1 MPPKRKRKGVS
12 QESSS
17 KKLKQTEENVSSMQ
31 KYFKSALHCVDMPSS
46 KEQPFSHKKCE
57 SFFNKYSDSAQMIG
71 PSGVEKL
78 CQDMEV
84 PPEDIVMLVLSWKL
98 GAENMGFYKLAEWK
112 TGMASLECD
121 NVNKLKNRIPA
132 MRGMLKD
139 PVTFKKIYRYA
150 FDFSRDKDQKSLD
163 IGTGK
168 AMLQLLL
175 DSSWHLIV
183 EFIKFLDQSRY
194 KIINRDQWN
203 SLLEFIKTVD
213 TNDFTGYDDE
223 GAWPVML
230 DEFVEWYKERSNMS

>member
-1 MPPKRKRKGVS
+1 
-12 QESSS
+12 
-17 KKLKQTEENVSSMQ
+17 MQ

-46 KEQPFSHKKCE
+46 KEQAFNHKRCE
-57 SFFNKYSDSAQMIG
+57 SFFNKYSDSSQMVG

-78 CQDMEV
+78 CIDMEV
-84 PPEDIVMLVLSWKL
+84 QPEDIVMLVLSWKL
-98 GAENMGFYKLAEWK
+98 NAENMGFYKLSEWK
-112 TGMASLECD
+112 SGMASLECD

-132 MRGMLKD
+132 MRAMLKD

-150 FDFSRDKDQKSLD
+150 FDFSRDKEQKSLD
-163 IGTGK
+163 IETGK
-168 AMLQLLL
+168 AMLTLLL
-175 DSSWHLIV
+175 ADTWRLIP
-183 EFIKFLDQSRY
+183 EFVKFLDQSRY

-230 DEFVEWYKERSNMS
+230 DEFVESYKERNDMS